1 MREINIQ
8 EVGMENFGPYLD
20 PMILQFK
27 NNSMVLMTGPNG
39 IGKTMALDAIPFTF
53 WGVTSKGAKGDDVVN
68 NVVGRNCKTWVKF
81 SSNDNQ
87 YLVTRYQKYTKLN
100 NTVILT
106 KNKVDIKKGHQEVL
120 PEINKLICSRRAFMN
135 TLMFGQKVKN
145 FFTDLVDSDKKLIFR
160 ELLSLEQYQ
169 LYYKETDKRL
179 KKVIDFIG
187 EVERSKGINLGLQ
200 EDATQQIQILLNAQK
215 RFEEEKQSSIIEL
228 KKDIETNQ
236 RLLKEWKQTLLNLE
250 KKDVDI
256 EKTTSK
262 LSNIELELKS
272 IQGFLDS
279 RLQSVKQQRKTKLLE
294 IQNKVVDAKNGINT
308 LSQKEYDRIQDHQS
322 ELIESQ
328 NNLTTSTQEKNHK
341 IELNSRN
348 LESDM
353 QNWRVRVEEI
363 EKNVIKAE
371 ISECPLCEQEVSEKT
386 ISLLIKKVEKYNNN
400 IDNSFKLV
408 SVFQEQINEIN
419 AAFIKESNIITAQQV
434 TFREE
439 FRQITQQEKDQLKEI
454 NKRWNIAIKKADK
467 LNKNEKKKIEQKIQK
482 TKKDSK
488 TNKLI

>member
-81 SSNDNQ
+81 SNNDNQ

-179 KKVIDFIG
+179 KKVIEATN
-187 EVERSKGINLGLQ
+187 EVEKNKGINLGLILDAQ
-200 EDATQQIQILLNAQK
+200 EQINILRTAERRFYEDQQTAITA
-215 RFEEEKQSSIIEL
+215 L

-236 RLLKEWKQTLLNLE
+236 RLLKEWKETLVTIE
-250 KKDVDI
+250 KKDIDI
-256 EKTTSK
+256 EKTISA
-262 LSNIELELKS
+262 LSNVELE
-272 IQGFLDS
+272 
-279 RLQSVKQQRKTKLLE
+279 
-294 IQNKVVDAKNGINT
+294 
-308 LSQKEYDRIQDHQS
+308 
-322 ELIESQ
+322 
-328 NNLTTSTQEKNHK
+328 
-341 IELNSRN
+341 
-348 LESDM
+348 
-353 QNWRVRVEEI
+353 
-363 EKNVIKAE
+363 
-371 ISECPLCEQEVSEKT
+371 
-386 ISLLIKKVEKYNNN
+386 
-400 IDNSFKLV
+400 
-408 SVFQEQINEIN
+408 
-419 AAFIKESNIITAQQV
+419 
-434 TFREE
+434 
-439 FRQITQQEKDQLKEI
+439 
-454 NKRWNIAIKKADK
+454 
-467 LNKNEKKKIEQKIQK
+467 
-482 TKKDSK
+482 
-488 TNKLI
+488 